1 MVRNPLVEFP
11 ADSVLHARID
21 AVTRAAENVYF
32 DAERLAE
39 FLFGSHMMANF
50 IVVGAAYQAGLIP
63 LQAENI
69 ETALELNGT
78 AAQANIQ
85 AFRVGRQVVVDP
97 AWADR
102 LVTAR
107 AAAAEPNRPRNA
119 PAIQAIIDQ
128 PGATGETKRLLEIRV
143 PDLVAYQ
150 NEAYAKQYA
159 DFVAMVWKKER
170 TLGPDTALSAA
181 VARYLYKL
189 MAYKDEYEVARLA
202 LDPKLDEALVESFG
216 AGAVMS
222 YRLHPPVL
230 RAMGMKKKIALG
242 RWFRGVFRLLY
253 AARGLR
259 GTAFDVFG
267 RDSIRRLERELIG
280 EYRGLIETAVA
291 GLSTSSYDQAVTLA
305 RTPDMI
311 RGYEDVKR
319 KNVER
324 FRHAVRLILD
334 PAATASSPKKGSLVT
349 LGG

>member
-1 MVRNPLVEFP
+1 
-11 ADSVLHARID
+11 
-21 AVTRAAENVYF
+21 
-32 DAERLAE
+32 
-39 FLFGSHMMANF
+39 MMANF

-63 LQAENI
+63 LAAKNI

-85 AFRVGRQVVVDP
+85 AFRVGRQIVVDP

-102 LVTAR
+102 LVSAR
-107 AAAAEPNRPRNA
+107 ATAVAPSAEKNP
-119 PAIQAIIDQ
+119 PAVQAIVDQ
-128 PGATGETKRLLEIRV
+128 TGATGETKRLLEIRV

-150 NEAYAKQYA
+150 DEAYAEQYA
-159 DFVAMVWKKER
+159 DLVAMAWKKER
-170 TLGPDTALSAA
+170 TLGSDTALSAA
-181 VARYLYKL
+181 VARYLYKV

-202 LDPKLDEALVESFG
+202 LNPTLDEALAESFG

-230 RAMGMKKKIALG
+230 RALGTKKKIALG

-253 AARGLR
+253 SARGLR
-259 GTAFDVFG
+259 GTAFDPFG
-267 RDSIRRLERELIG
+267 RDSIRRLERELIE
-280 EYRGLIETAVA
+280 EYRDLIKSALNGLTSASYEQAVA
-291 GLSTSSYDQAVTLA
+291 LA

-311 RGYEDVKR
+311 RGYENVKL

-324 FRHAVRLILD
+324 FRHQVRLIRD
-334 PAATASSPKKGSLVT
+334 PAADPGPARPPMVV